1 MRGMD
6 FQFPWNKKQKE
17 KDSVYFNSKNTEI
30 VQLEQELE
38 SMKVPQQKEAMKE
51 IIAGMTLGKDVSR
64 LLPHVVN
71 CMRTND
77 LELKKLIYLYIIN
90 YAKVKPGESILAVNS
105 FLLDANDVESPIIR
119 ALAIRTMGCIR
130 VEEIVSYLCE
140 TLKNGLNDS
149 DAYVKKTSCICVAK
163 LYSTCPELVKDNG
176 LIEQLQNMLDDGNA
190 TVLSSAIAALSEIS
204 LLSGVEYLKLN
215 SKILKKILMALN
227 DANEWGQIYILDALM
242 SYKKTKP
249 QKSEMII
256 EAVVPLFNHINP
268 AVIMSAIKVVLK
280 FLDFIEDEKKVQNYS
295 KKLSLCLIS
304 LMDSV
309 PEMRYLLLRA
319 MHCIIQKRHYLF
331 DKDFKSFFIKAYEPI
346 YVKFEKLD
354 ILYKLCDNSNYE
366 MILNELSS
374 YSVLEYD
381 MELVQKAIKYIG
393 LIGYKF
399 ENSMN
404 ICVDNLQHIFQYNQD
419 FTIDQGVIVMRDL
432 LRKYEKE
439 EKPKQLLKIIDE
451 KFIEKIRLPESKK
464 AILYIIG
471 EYCKKIKKSTE
482 YINIFF
488 NDTEYIN
495 IFFNDFSTLNEIVQ
509 VQILNAGVKNFLK
522 KSNDK
527 SAEELAIKILQ
538 KCVEESV
545 NADVR
550 DRGYFYWRLLETD
563 PDLAKEMICCEKI
576 SFDSLEDQPMEQDLC
591 EDVLQN
597 ITNMSC
603 IYHMKSS
610 DIIKK
615 EDLLLEDETTN
626 TTNEDSDKEKEKEKE
641 KEEKNEK
648 EEDNEEEEKDKEKDD
663 ENKKKKK
670 KKNKKAKINKDK
682 TNQMDVDL
690 LGINDIINFSN
701 TNEQNENNNNIIS
714 ENK

>member
-1 MRGMD
+1 
-6 FQFPWNKKQKE
+6 
-17 KDSVYFNSKNTEI
+17 
-30 VQLEQELE
+30 
-38 SMKVPQQKEAMKE
+38 
-51 IIAGMTLGKDVSR
+51 
-64 LLPHVVN
+64 
-71 CMRTND
+71 
-77 LELKKLIYLYIIN
+77 
-90 YAKVKPGESILAVNS
+90 
-105 FLLDANDVESPIIR
+105 
-119 ALAIRTMGCIR
+119 MGCIR

-140 TLKNGLNDS
+140 TLKNGLNDT

-176 LIEQLQNMLDDGNA
+176 LIDQLKNMLDDGNA

-242 SYKKTKP
+242 NYKKTKA

-280 FLDFIEDEKKVQNYS
+280 FLDFIEDEKNVQNYS

-432 LRKYEKE
+432 LRKYENE

-482 YINIFF
+482 YIK
-488 NDTEYIN
+488 
-495 IFFNDFSTLNEIVQ
+495 IFFNDFSSVNEIVQ

-527 SAEELAIKILQ
+527 KAEELASNILQ

-550 DRGYFYWRLLETD
+550 DRGYFYWRLLGAD

-576 SFDSLEDQPMEQDLC
+576 SFDTLDDQPMEQDLC
-591 EDVLQN
+591 EDILQN

-615 EDLLLEDETTN
+615 EDLLLEEETTN
-626 TTNEDSDKEKEKEKE
+626 TTNEDSDKEKEKVIEI
-641 KEEKNEK
+641 KNEK
-648 EEDNEEEEKDKEKDD
+648 DQENEEEEK
-663 ENKKKKK
+663 ENEEEIKKKKK

-690 LGINDIINFSN
+690 LGINDILNFSS
-701 TNEQNENNNNIIS
+701 EPNNNNNGG
-714 ENK
+714 ENN

>member
-404 ICVDNLQHIFQYNQD
+404 ICVENLQHIFQYNQD

-471 EYCKKIKKSTE
+471 EYCKKIKKS
-482 YINIFF
+482 
-488 NDTEYIN
+488 TEYIN

>member
-1 MRGMD
+1 MKAMD

-51 IIAGMTLGKDVSR
+51 IIAGMTIGKDVSR

-163 LYSTCPELVKDNG
+163 LYGTCPELVKDNG

-432 LRKYEKE
+432 LRKYENE

-482 YINIFF
+482 YI
-488 NDTEYIN
+488 TL
-495 IFFNDFSTLNEIVQ
+495 FFNDFSTSNEIVQ
-509 VQILNAGVKNFLK
+509 AQILNAGIKNFLK

-527 SAEELAIKILQ
+527 DAEELATNILQ
-538 KCVEESV
+538 KCVDESV

-550 DRGYFYWRLLETD
+550 DRGYFYWRLLATD
-563 PDLAKEMICCEKI
+563 PDLAKDMICCEKI
-576 SFDSLEDQPMEQDLC
+576 SFDTLEDQPMEQDLC
-591 EDVLQN
+591 EDVLEN

-641 KEEKNEK
+641 KGKEKEKEKEIKQEK
-648 EEDNEEEEKDKEKDD
+648 EEDNEEEEKDE

-670 KKNKKAKINKDK
+670 KKHKKAKINKDK

-701 TNEQNENNNNIIS
+701 TNESNENNKVND

>member
-319 MHCIIQKRHYLF
+319 MHCIIKKRHYLF

-488 NDTEYIN
+488 ND
-495 IFFNDFSTLNEIVQ
+495 FSTLNEIVQ

-615 EDLLLEDETTN
+615 EDLLLEDENTN

-701 TNEQNENNNNIIS
+701 TNEQNDNNNIIS

>member
-1 MRGMD
+1 MKMTD
-6 FQFPWNKKQKE
+6 FQFPWAKKQKE

-51 IIAGMTLGKDVSR
+51 IIAGMTIGKDVSR
-64 LLPHVVN
+64 LFPHVVN
-71 CMRTND
+71 CMRTAD

-140 TLKNGLNDS
+140 TLKNGLNDT

-176 LIEQLQNMLDDGNA
+176 LIEQLKNMLDDGNA

-204 LLSGVEYLKLN
+204 LLSGVEYLKIN
-215 SKILKKILMALN
+215 SKILKKMLMALN
-227 DANEWGQIYILDALM
+227 DANEWGQIYILDSLM
-242 SYKKTKP
+242 TYKKTKAH
-249 QKSEMII
+249 KSEMII

-280 FLDFIEDEKKVQNYS
+280 FLDYIEDEKKVQNYS

-381 MELVQKAIKYIG
+381 MALVQKAIKYIG

-419 FTIDQGVIVMRDL
+419 FTIDQGVIIMRDL

-439 EKPKQLLKIIDE
+439 EKPKELLKIIDE

-471 EYCKKIKKSTE
+471 EYCKKIKKSTD
-482 YINIFF
+482 YINF
-488 NDTEYIN
+488 
-495 IFFNDFSTLNEIVQ
+495 FFNDFSSANEIVQ
-509 VQILNAGVKNFLK
+509 VQILNAGIKNFLK

-527 SAEELAIKILQ
+527 KAEELATKILQ
-538 KCVEESV
+538 KCVEESI

-576 SFDSLEDQPMEQDLC
+576 SFDTLEDQPMEQDLC

-603 IYHMKSS
+603 IYHVKNS
-610 DIIKK
+610 DLIKK
-615 EDLLLEDETTN
+615 EDLLLEDETTI
-626 TTNEDSDKEKEKEKE
+626 TTTEESEKEKQKVKIKEIKEEKEKEDDNEEEDE
-641 KEEKNEK
+641 KEEK
-648 EEDNEEEEKDKEKDD
+648 
-663 ENKKKKK
+663 NKKKKK
-670 KKNKKAKINKDK
+670 KKKAKINKDK
-682 TNQMDVDL
+682 TNQTDVDL
-690 LGINDIINFSN
+690 LGINDLINFDVTTES
-701 TNEQNENNNNIIS
+701 NENNNNI
-714 ENK
+714 N

>member
-1 MRGMD
+1 M
-6 FQFPWNKKQKE
+6 N
-17 KDSVYFNSKNTEI
+17 
-30 VQLEQELE
+30 
-38 SMKVPQQKEAMKE
+38 
-51 IIAGMTLGKDVSR
+51 
-64 LLPHVVN
+64 
-71 CMRTND
+71 
-77 LELKKLIYLYIIN
+77 
-90 YAKVKPGESILAVNS
+90 
-105 FLLDANDVESPIIR
+105 
-119 ALAIRTMGCIR
+119 
-130 VEEIVSYLCE
+130 
-140 TLKNGLNDS
+140 
-149 DAYVKKTSCICVAK
+149 
-163 LYSTCPELVKDNG
+163 
-176 LIEQLQNMLDDGNA
+176 
-190 TVLSSAIAALSEIS
+190 
-204 LLSGVEYLKLN
+204 
-215 SKILKKILMALN
+215 
-227 DANEWGQIYILDALM
+227 
-242 SYKKTKP
+242 YKKTKAH
-249 QKSEMII
+249 KSEMII

-309 PEMRYLLLRA
+309 PEIRYLLLRA

-374 YSVLEYD
+374 YSILEYD

-399 ENSMN
+399 ENSME
-404 ICVDNLQHIFQYNQD
+404 ICVNNLLHIFQYNQD
-419 FTIDQGVIVMRDL
+419 FTIDQGVIIMRDL

-439 EKPKQLLKIIDE
+439 EKPKELLKIINE
-451 KFIEKIRLPESKK
+451 NFIEKIRLPESKK

-488 NDTEYIN
+488 ND
-495 IFFNDFSTLNEIVQ
+495 FSTVNEIVQ

-527 SAEELAIKILQ
+527 KAEELAIKILQ
-538 KCVEESV
+538 KCVEESI

-576 SFDSLEDQPMEQDLC
+576 SFDTLEDQPIEQDLC
-591 EDVLQN
+591 EDILQN

-603 IYHMKSS
+603 IYHIKSS

-626 TTNEDSDKEKEKEKE
+626 TTNEDSEKEKEIK
-641 KEEKNEK
+641 EK
-648 EEDNEEEEKDKEKDD
+648 EEDNEEEEKDE

-670 KKNKKAKINKDK
+670 KKNKKAKIHKDK

-690 LGINDIINFSN
+690 LGMNDIINFSS
-701 TNEQNENNNNIIS
+701 TNESNDNNINNEN
-714 ENK
+714 K

>member
-38 SMKVPQQKEAMKE
+38 SMKVTQQKEAMKE

-249 QKSEMII
+249 HKSEMII

-404 ICVDNLQHIFQYNQD
+404 ICVENLQHIFQYNQD

-471 EYCKKIKKSTE
+471 EYCKKIKKS
-482 YINIFF
+482 
-488 NDTEYIN
+488 TEYIN

-626 TTNEDSDKEKEKEKE
+626 TTNEDSDKEKEKE
-641 KEEKNEK
+641 EKNEK

-701 TNEQNENNNNIIS
+701 TNEQNENNNKIIS

>member
-488 NDTEYIN
+488 ND
-495 IFFNDFSTLNEIVQ
+495 FSTLNEIVQ

-538 KCVEESV
+538 KCVEESL

-701 TNEQNENNNNIIS
+701 TNEQNENDNNIIS

>member
-1 MRGMD
+1 
-6 FQFPWNKKQKE
+6 
-17 KDSVYFNSKNTEI
+17 
-30 VQLEQELE
+30 
-38 SMKVPQQKEAMKE
+38 
-51 IIAGMTLGKDVSR
+51 
-64 LLPHVVN
+64 
-71 CMRTND
+71 
-77 LELKKLIYLYIIN
+77 
-90 YAKVKPGESILAVNS
+90 
-105 FLLDANDVESPIIR
+105 
-119 ALAIRTMGCIR
+119 
-130 VEEIVSYLCE
+130 
-140 TLKNGLNDS
+140 
-149 DAYVKKTSCICVAK
+149 
-163 LYSTCPELVKDNG
+163 
-176 LIEQLQNMLDDGNA
+176 
-190 TVLSSAIAALSEIS
+190 
-204 LLSGVEYLKLN
+204 
-215 SKILKKILMALN
+215 
-227 DANEWGQIYILDALM
+227 
-242 SYKKTKP
+242 
-249 QKSEMII
+249 MII

-432 LRKYEKE
+432 LRKYENE

-482 YINIFF
+482 YIK
-488 NDTEYIN
+488 
-495 IFFNDFSTLNEIVQ
+495 IFFNDFSSVNEIVQ

-527 SAEELAIKILQ
+527 KAEELASNILQ

-550 DRGYFYWRLLETD
+550 DRGYFYWRLLGAD

-576 SFDSLEDQPMEQDLC
+576 SFDTLDDQPMEQDLC
-591 EDVLQN
+591 EDILQN

-615 EDLLLEDETTN
+615 EDLLLEEETTN
-626 TTNEDSDKEKEKEKE
+626 TTNEDSDKEKEKVIEIKKEKE
-641 KEEKNEK
+641 KDQE
-648 EEDNEEEEKDKEKDD
+648 NEEEEK
-663 ENKKKKK
+663 ENEEEIKKKKK

-690 LGINDIINFSN
+690 LGINDILNFSS
-701 TNEQNENNNNIIS
+701 EPNNNNNVG

>member
-1 MRGMD
+1 MKMTD
-6 FQFPWNKKQKE
+6 FQFPWAKKQKE

-51 IIAGMTLGKDVSR
+51 IIAGMTIGKDVSR
-64 LLPHVVN
+64 LFPHVVN
-71 CMRTND
+71 CMRTAD

-140 TLKNGLNDS
+140 TLKNGLNDT

-176 LIEQLQNMLDDGNA
+176 LIEQLKNMLDDGNA

-204 LLSGVEYLKLN
+204 LLSGVEYLKIN
-215 SKILKKILMALN
+215 SKILKKMLMALN
-227 DANEWGQIYILDALM
+227 DANEWGQIYILDSLM
-242 SYKKTKP
+242 TYKKTKAH
-249 QKSEMII
+249 KSEMII

-280 FLDFIEDEKKVQNYS
+280 FLDYIEDEKKVQNYS

-381 MELVQKAIKYIG
+381 MALVQKAIKYIG

-404 ICVDNLQHIFQYNQD
+404 ICVDNLQHIFHYNQD

-439 EKPKQLLKIIDE
+439 EKQKL
-451 KFIEKIRLPESKK
+451 
-464 AILYIIG
+464 
-471 EYCKKIKKSTE
+471 
-482 YINIFF
+482 
-488 NDTEYIN
+488 
-495 IFFNDFSTLNEIVQ
+495 
-509 VQILNAGVKNFLK
+509 VK
-522 KSNDK
+522 
-527 SAEELAIKILQ
+527 
-538 KCVEESV
+538 
-545 NADVR
+545 
-550 DRGYFYWRLLETD
+550 
-563 PDLAKEMICCEKI
+563 M
-576 SFDSLEDQPMEQDLC
+576 
-591 EDVLQN
+591 
-597 ITNMSC
+597 
-603 IYHMKSS
+603 
-610 DIIKK
+610 
-615 EDLLLEDETTN
+615 
-626 TTNEDSDKEKEKEKE
+626 
-641 KEEKNEK
+641 
-648 EEDNEEEEKDKEKDD
+648 
-663 ENKKKKK
+663 
-670 KKNKKAKINKDK
+670 
-682 TNQMDVDL
+682 
-690 LGINDIINFSN
+690 
-701 TNEQNENNNNIIS
+701 NIIYILV
-714 ENK
+714 KMM

>member
-488 NDTEYIN
+488 ND
-495 IFFNDFSTLNEIVQ
+495 FSTLNEIVQ

-603 IYHMKSS
+603 IYHMKSN

-701 TNEQNENNNNIIS
+701 TNEQNENDNNIIS

>member
-1 MRGMD
+1 
-6 FQFPWNKKQKE
+6 
-17 KDSVYFNSKNTEI
+17 
-30 VQLEQELE
+30 
-38 SMKVPQQKEAMKE
+38 
-51 IIAGMTLGKDVSR
+51 
-64 LLPHVVN
+64 
-71 CMRTND
+71 
-77 LELKKLIYLYIIN
+77 
-90 YAKVKPGESILAVNS
+90 
-105 FLLDANDVESPIIR
+105 
-119 ALAIRTMGCIR
+119 
-130 VEEIVSYLCE
+130 
-140 TLKNGLNDS
+140 
-149 DAYVKKTSCICVAK
+149 
-163 LYSTCPELVKDNG
+163 
-176 LIEQLQNMLDDGNA
+176 MLDDGNA

-204 LLSGVEYLKLN
+204 LLSGVEYLKIN
-215 SKILKKILMALN
+215 SKILKKMLMALN
-227 DANEWGQIYILDALM
+227 DANEWGQIYILDSLM
-242 SYKKTKP
+242 TYKKTKAH
-249 QKSEMII
+249 KSEMII

-280 FLDFIEDEKKVQNYS
+280 FLDYIEDEKKVQNYS

-381 MELVQKAIKYIG
+381 MALVQKAIKYIG

-419 FTIDQGVIVMRDL
+419 FTIDQGVIIMRDL

-439 EKPKQLLKIIDE
+439 EKPKELLKIIDE

-471 EYCKKIKKSTE
+471 EYCKKIKKSTD
-482 YINIFF
+482 YINF
-488 NDTEYIN
+488 
-495 IFFNDFSTLNEIVQ
+495 FFNDFSSANEIVQ
-509 VQILNAGVKNFLK
+509 VQILNAGIKNFLK

-527 SAEELAIKILQ
+527 KAEELATKILQ
-538 KCVEESV
+538 KCVEESI

-576 SFDSLEDQPMEQDLC
+576 SFDTIEDQPMEQDLC

-603 IYHMKSS
+603 IYHVKNS
-610 DIIKK
+610 DLIKK
-615 EDLLLEDETTN
+615 EDLLLEDETTI
-626 TTNEDSDKEKEKEKE
+626 TTTEESEKEKEKVKIKEIKEEKEKEDDNEEEDE
-641 KEEKNEK
+641 KEEK
-648 EEDNEEEEKDKEKDD
+648 
-663 ENKKKKK
+663 NKKKKK
-670 KKNKKAKINKDK
+670 KKKAKINKDK
-682 TNQMDVDL
+682 TNQTDVDL
-690 LGINDIINFSN
+690 LGINDLINFDVTS
-701 TNEQNENNNNIIS
+701 ESNENNNNI
-714 ENK
+714 N

>member
-1 MRGMD
+1 MMTD
-6 FQFPWNKKQKE
+6 FPFPWNKKRQE
-17 KDSVYFNSKNTEI
+17 KDSIYFNSKNTEI

-51 IIAGMTLGKDVSR
+51 IIAGMTIGKDVSR
-64 LLPHVVN
+64 LFPHVVN

-90 YAKVKPGESILAVNS
+90 YAKVKPSESILAVNS

-176 LIEQLQNMLDDGNA
+176 LMEQLKNMLDDGNA

-204 LLSGVEYLKLN
+204 LLSGIDYLQLN
-215 SKILKKILMALN
+215 TKILKKILMALN

-268 AVIMSAIKVVLK
+268 AVILSAIKVVLK
-280 FLDFIEDEKKVQNYS
+280 YLDYIEDEKKVQNYS

-366 MILNELSS
+366 MVLNELSS
-374 YSVLEYD
+374 YSILEYD
-381 MELVQKAIKYIG
+381 MELVTKAIKYIG
-393 LIGYKF
+393 SIAYKF

-404 ICVDNLQHIFQYNQD
+404 ICVDNLQQIFQYNQD

-439 EKPKQLLKIIDE
+439 DKPKQLLKVIDE
-451 KFIEKIRLPESKK
+451 KFIEKIRLPESKA

-482 YINIFF
+482 YI
-488 NDTEYIN
+488 DL
-495 IFFNDFSTLNEIVQ
+495 FFNDFSTLNEVVQ

-527 SAEELAIKILQ
+527 NAEELAIKILQ
-538 KCVEESV
+538 KCVDESI

-576 SFDSLEDQPMEQDLC
+576 SFDTVEDQPIEQDLC
-591 EDVLQN
+591 EDILQN

-615 EDLLLEDETTN
+615 EDLLLEEDTTN
-626 TTNEDSDKEKEKEKE
+626 TTNEESEKEKIEDKKEEKE
-641 KEEKNEK
+641 KK
-648 EEDNEEEEKDKEKDD
+648 EEENEENEEEKEDEEEKKKKKKEEK
-663 ENKKKKK
+663 EKKKKK
-670 KKNKKAKINKDK
+670 KKAKIHKDK
-682 TNQMDVDL
+682 ASQNDVDL
-690 LGINDIINFSN
+690 LGLNDIINFSAP
-701 TNEQNENNNNIIS
+701 TDTNNNQ
-714 ENK
+714 

>member
-249 QKSEMII
+249 HKSEMII

-488 NDTEYIN
+488 ND
-495 IFFNDFSTLNEIVQ
+495 FSTLNEIVQ

-701 TNEQNENNNNIIS
+701 TNEQNENDNNIIS

>member
-249 QKSEMII
+249 HKSEMII

-488 NDTEYIN
+488 ND
-495 IFFNDFSTLNEIVQ
+495 FSTLNEIVQ

>member
-1 MRGMD
+1 MKSMD
-6 FQFPWNKKQKE
+6 FPFPWNKKQKE

-51 IIAGMTLGKDVSR
+51 IIAGMTIGKDVSR

-71 CMRTND
+71 CMRTTD

-140 TLKNGLNDS
+140 TLKNGLNDT

-176 LIEQLQNMLDDGNA
+176 LIDQLKNMLDDGNA

-242 SYKKTKP
+242 NYKKTKA

-419 FTIDQGVIVMRDL
+419 FTIDQGVIIMRDL

-482 YINIFF
+482 YIK
-488 NDTEYIN
+488 
-495 IFFNDFSTLNEIVQ
+495 IFFNDFSSVNEIVQ

-527 SAEELAIKILQ
+527 KAEELASNILQ

-550 DRGYFYWRLLETD
+550 DRGYFYWRLLGAD

-576 SFDSLEDQPMEQDLC
+576 SFDTLDDQPMEQDLC
-591 EDVLQN
+591 EDILQN

-615 EDLLLEDETTN
+615 EDLLLEEETTN
-626 TTNEDSDKEKEKEKE
+626 TTNEDSDKEKEKVIEIKKEKE
-641 KEEKNEK
+641 KDQE
-648 EEDNEEEEKDKEKDD
+648 NEEEEK
-663 ENKKKKK
+663 ENEEEIKKKKK

-690 LGINDIINFSN
+690 LGINDILNFSS
-701 TNEQNENNNNIIS
+701 EPNNNNNVG

>member
-1 MRGMD
+1 MKMTD
-6 FQFPWNKKQKE
+6 FQFPWAKKQKE

-51 IIAGMTLGKDVSR
+51 IIAGMTIGKDVSR
-64 LLPHVVN
+64 LFPHVVN
-71 CMRTND
+71 CMRTAD

-140 TLKNGLNDS
+140 TLKNGLNDT

-176 LIEQLQNMLDDGNA
+176 LIEQLKNMLDDGNA

-204 LLSGVEYLKLN
+204 LLSGVEYLKIN
-215 SKILKKILMALN
+215 SKILKKMLMALN
-227 DANEWGQIYILDALM
+227 DANEWGQIYILDSLM
-242 SYKKTKP
+242 TYKKTKAH
-249 QKSEMII
+249 KSEMII
-256 EAVVPLFNHINP
+256 EAVAPLFNHINP

-280 FLDFIEDEKKVQNYS
+280 FLDYIEDEKKVQNYS

-381 MELVQKAIKYIG
+381 MALVQKAIKYIG

-419 FTIDQGVIVMRDL
+419 FTIDQGVIIMRDL

-439 EKPKQLLKIIDE
+439 EKPKELLKIIDE

-471 EYCKKIKKSTE
+471 EYCKKIKKSTD
-482 YINIFF
+482 YINF
-488 NDTEYIN
+488 
-495 IFFNDFSTLNEIVQ
+495 FFNDFSSANEIVQ
-509 VQILNAGVKNFLK
+509 VQILNAGIKNFLK

-527 SAEELAIKILQ
+527 KAEELATKILQ
-538 KCVEESV
+538 KCVEESI

-576 SFDSLEDQPMEQDLC
+576 SFDTLEDQPMEQDLC

-603 IYHMKSS
+603 IYHVKNS
-610 DIIKK
+610 DLIKK
-615 EDLLLEDETTN
+615 EDLLLEDETTI
-626 TTNEDSDKEKEKEKE
+626 TTTEESEKEKEKVKIKEIKEEKEKEDDNEEEDE
-641 KEEKNEK
+641 KEEK
-648 EEDNEEEEKDKEKDD
+648 
-663 ENKKKKK
+663 NKKKKK
-670 KKNKKAKINKDK
+670 KKKKIRIKI
-682 TNQMDVDL
+682 
-690 LGINDIINFSN
+690 
-701 TNEQNENNNNIIS
+701 
-714 ENK
+714 

>member
-1 MRGMD
+1 MKMTD
-6 FQFPWNKKQKE
+6 FSFPWNKKNKE

-51 IIAGMTLGKDVSR
+51 IIAGMTIGKDVSR
-64 LLPHVVN
+64 LFPHVVN
-71 CMRTND
+71 CMRTVD

-90 YAKVKPGESILAVNS
+90 YAKVKPSESILAVNS

-176 LIEQLQNMLDDGNA
+176 LIEQLKGMLDDGNA

-204 LLSGVEYLKLN
+204 ILSGNDYLELN
-215 SKILKKILMALN
+215 SKILKKILVALN
-227 DANEWGQIYILDALM
+227 DANEWGQIYILDSLM
-242 SYKKTKP
+242 NYKKTKSH
-249 QKSEMII
+249 KSEMII
-256 EAVVPLFNHINP
+256 EAVIPLFNHINP

-309 PEMRYLLLRA
+309 PEMRFLLLRA

-331 DKDFKSFFIKAYEPI
+331 DKDFKSFFIKANEPI

-354 ILYKLCDNSNYE
+354 ILYKLCDNSNFE

-381 MELVQKAIKYIG
+381 LELVQKAIKYIG
-393 LIGYKF
+393 NIAYKF

-404 ICVDNLQHIFQYNQD
+404 ICVDNLQQIFQYNQD

-439 EKPKQLLKIIDE
+439 DKPKQLLKIIDE
-451 KFIEKIRLPESKK
+451 KFIEKIRLPESKA

-471 EYCKKIKKSTE
+471 EYCKKIKKSTD
-482 YINIFF
+482 YINL
-488 NDTEYIN
+488 
-495 IFFNDFSTLNEIVQ
+495 FFNDFSTSNEIVQ
-509 VQILNAGVKNFLK
+509 TQILNAGVKNFLQ

-527 SAEELAIKILQ
+527 KAEDLAIKILQ
-538 KCVEESV
+538 KSVEESI

-563 PDLAKEMICCEKI
+563 PDLAKQMICCEKI
-576 SFDSLEDQPMEQDLC
+576 SFDTVEDQPIEQELC
-591 EDVLQN
+591 EDILQN

-603 IYHMKSS
+603 IYHMKNS
-610 DIIKK
+610 DIVKK
-615 EDLLLEDETTN
+615 EDLLLEDDTTN
-626 TTNEDSDKEKEKEKE
+626 TTAEESEKEKEKE
-641 KEEKNEK
+641 NKKEEKEINED
-648 EEDNEEEEKDKEKDD
+648 EEDNKTKKEKKK
-663 ENKKKKK
+663 EEKKKKK
-670 KKNKKAKINKDK
+670 KKAKIHKDK
-682 TNQMDVDL
+682 ANQNDVDL
-690 LGINDIINFSN
+690 LGLNDIINFSSP
-701 TNEQNENNNNIIS
+701 TDSSQQ
-714 ENK
+714 

>member
-482 YINIFF
+482 YI
-488 NDTEYIN
+488 T

-641 KEEKNEK
+641 KEKDEKNEK
-648 EEDNEEEEKDKEKDD
+648 EEDNDEEEKEKDD

-701 TNEQNENNNNIIS
+701 TNEQNDNSNIVN

>member
-1 MRGMD
+1 MKMTD
-6 FQFPWNKKQKE
+6 FQFPWAKKQKE

-51 IIAGMTLGKDVSR
+51 IIAGMTIGKDVSR
-64 LLPHVVN
+64 LFPHVVN
-71 CMRTND
+71 CMRTAD

-140 TLKNGLNDS
+140 TLKNGLNDT

-176 LIEQLQNMLDDGNA
+176 LIEQLKNMLDDGNA

-204 LLSGVEYLKLN
+204 LLSGVEYLKIN
-215 SKILKKILMALN
+215 SKILKKMLMALN
-227 DANEWGQIYILDALM
+227 DANEWGQIYILDSLM
-242 SYKKTKP
+242 TYKKTRAH
-249 QKSEMII
+249 KSEMII

-280 FLDFIEDEKKVQNYS
+280 FLDYIEDEKKVQNYS

-381 MELVQKAIKYIG
+381 MALVQKAIKYIG

-419 FTIDQGVIVMRDL
+419 FTIDQGVIIMRDL

-439 EKPKQLLKIIDE
+439 EKPKELLKIIDE

-471 EYCKKIKKSTE
+471 EYCKKIKKSTD
-482 YINIFF
+482 YINF
-488 NDTEYIN
+488 
-495 IFFNDFSTLNEIVQ
+495 FFNDFSSANEIVQ
-509 VQILNAGVKNFLK
+509 VQILNAGIKNFLK

-527 SAEELAIKILQ
+527 KAEELATKILQ
-538 KCVEESV
+538 KCVEESI

-576 SFDSLEDQPMEQDLC
+576 SFDTLEDQPMEQDLC

-603 IYHMKSS
+603 IYHVKNS
-610 DIIKK
+610 DLIKK
-615 EDLLLEDETTN
+615 EDLLLEDETTI
-626 TTNEDSDKEKEKEKE
+626 TTTEESEKEKEKVKIKEIKEEKEKEDDNEEEDE
-641 KEEKNEK
+641 KEEK
-648 EEDNEEEEKDKEKDD
+648 
-663 ENKKKKK
+663 NKKKKK
-670 KKNKKAKINKDK
+670 KKKAKINKDK
-682 TNQMDVDL
+682 TNQTDVDL
-690 LGINDIINFSN
+690 LGINDLINFDVTTES
-701 TNEQNENNNNIIS
+701 NENNNNI
-714 ENK
+714 N

>member
-488 NDTEYIN
+488 ND
-495 IFFNDFSTLNEIVQ
+495 FSTLNEIVQ

-648 EEDNEEEEKDKEKDD
+648 EEDNEEEEKDKEKED

>member
-488 NDTEYIN
+488 ND
-495 IFFNDFSTLNEIVQ
+495 FSTLNEIVQ

-701 TNEQNENNNNIIS
+701 TNKQNENNNNIIS

>member
-1 MRGMD
+1 MKE
-6 FQFPWNKKQKE
+6 FPFPWIKKNKE

-51 IIAGMTLGKDVSR
+51 IIAGMTIGKDVSR
-64 LLPHVVN
+64 LFPHVVN
-71 CMRTND
+71 CMRTSD

-90 YAKVKPGESILAVNS
+90 YAKVKPSESILAVNS
-105 FLLDANDVESPIIR
+105 FLLDANDVDSPIIR

-163 LYSTCPELVKDNG
+163 LFSTCPELVKDNG
-176 LIEQLQNMLDDGNA
+176 LIDQLKTMLDDGNA

-204 LLSGVEYLKLN
+204 LLSGIDYLELN
-215 SKILKKILMALN
+215 SKLLKKILMALN
-227 DANEWGQIYILDALM
+227 DANEWGQIYILDSLM
-242 SYKKTKP
+242 NYKKTKS

-256 EAVVPLFNHINP
+256 EAAIPLFNHINP

-280 FLDFIEDEKKVQNYS
+280 FLDYIEDEKKVQNYS

-381 MELVQKAIKYIG
+381 LELVTKAIKYIG

-404 ICVDNLQHIFQYNQD
+404 ICVDNLQQIFQFNQD

-439 EKPKQLLKIIDE
+439 DKPKQLLKIIDE
-451 KFIEKIRLPESKK
+451 QFIEKIRLPESKA

-471 EYCKKIKKSTE
+471 EYSKKIKKSTE
-482 YINIFF
+482 YI
-488 NDTEYIN
+488 EL
-495 IFFNDFSTLNEIVQ
+495 FFNDFSTVNEIVQ

-522 KSNDK
+522 KSKDK
-527 SAEELAIKILQ
+527 KAEELAIKILQ
-538 KCVEESV
+538 KCVEESI
-545 NADVR
+545 NADIR
-550 DRGYFYWRLLETD
+550 DRGYFYWRLLESD

-576 SFDSLEDQPMEQDLC
+576 SFDTVEDQPIEQDLC
-591 EDVLQN
+591 EDILQN

-603 IYHMKSS
+603 IYHIKSS

-615 EDLLLEDETTN
+615 EDLLLEDES
-626 TTNEDSDKEKEKEKE
+626 NEIQEESEKEKEKE
-641 KEEKNEK
+641 KKEKKEDKEDKEEEENNNNEEEK
-648 EEDNEEEEKDKEKDD
+648 EEEEDEEEKKKKKEKKK
-663 ENKKKKK
+663 EEKEKKKKK
-670 KKNKKAKINKDK
+670 KKAKIHKDK
-682 TNQMDVDL
+682 ANQNDVDL
-690 LGINDIINFSN
+690 LGLNDIINFS
-701 TNEQNENNNNIIS
+701 S
-714 ENK
+714 S

>member
-1 MRGMD
+1 MKMTD
-6 FQFPWNKKQKE
+6 FQFPWAKKQKE

-51 IIAGMTLGKDVSR
+51 IIAGMTIGKDVSR
-64 LLPHVVN
+64 LFPHVVN
-71 CMRTND
+71 CMRTAD

-140 TLKNGLNDS
+140 TLKNGLNDT

-176 LIEQLQNMLDDGNA
+176 LIEQLKNMLDDGNA

-204 LLSGVEYLKLN
+204 LLSGVEYLKIN
-215 SKILKKILMALN
+215 SKILKKMLMALN
-227 DANEWGQIYILDALM
+227 DANEWGQIYILDSLM
-242 SYKKTKP
+242 TYKKTKAH
-249 QKSEMII
+249 KSEMII

-280 FLDFIEDEKKVQNYS
+280 FLDYIEDEKKVQNYS

-381 MELVQKAIKYIG
+381 MALVQKAIKYIG

-419 FTIDQGVIVMRDL
+419 FTIDQGVIIMRDL

-439 EKPKQLLKIIDE
+439 EKPKELLKIIDE

-471 EYCKKIKKSTE
+471 EYCKKIKKSTD
-482 YINIFF
+482 YINF
-488 NDTEYIN
+488 
-495 IFFNDFSTLNEIVQ
+495 FFNDFSSANEIVQ
-509 VQILNAGVKNFLK
+509 VQILNAGIKNFLK

-527 SAEELAIKILQ
+527 KAEELATKILQ
-538 KCVEESV
+538 KCVEESI

-576 SFDSLEDQPMEQDLC
+576 SFDTLEDQPMEQDLC

-603 IYHMKSS
+603 IYHVKNS
-610 DIIKK
+610 DLIKK
-615 EDLLLEDETTN
+615 EDLLLEDETTI
-626 TTNEDSDKEKEKEKE
+626 TTTEESEKEKEKVKIKEIKEEKEKEDDNEEEDE
-641 KEEKNEK
+641 KEEK
-648 EEDNEEEEKDKEKDD
+648 
-663 ENKKKKK
+663 NKKKKK
-670 KKNKKAKINKDK
+670 KKKAKINKDK
-682 TNQMDVDL
+682 TNQTDVDL
-690 LGINDIINFSN
+690 LGINDLINFDV
-701 TNEQNENNNNIIS
+701 TTEFNENNNNI
-714 ENK
+714 N

>member
-374 YSVLEYD
+374 YSILEYD

-488 NDTEYIN
+488 ND
-495 IFFNDFSTLNEIVQ
+495 FSTLNEIVQ
-509 VQILNAGVKNFLK
+509 AQILNAGVKNFLK

>member
-1 MRGMD
+1 MKSMD
-6 FQFPWNKKQKE
+6 FPFPWNKKQKE

-51 IIAGMTLGKDVSR
+51 IIAGMTIGKDVSR

-71 CMRTND
+71 CMRTTD

-140 TLKNGLNDS
+140 TLKNGLNDT

-176 LIEQLQNMLDDGNA
+176 LIDQLKNMLDDGNA

-242 SYKKTKP
+242 NYKKTKA

-432 LRKYEKE
+432 LRKYENE

-482 YINIFF
+482 YIK
-488 NDTEYIN
+488 
-495 IFFNDFSTLNEIVQ
+495 IFFNDFSSVNEIVQ

-527 SAEELAIKILQ
+527 KAEEVASNILQ

-550 DRGYFYWRLLETD
+550 DRGYFYWRLLGAD

-576 SFDSLEDQPMEQDLC
+576 SFDTLDDQPMEQDLC
-591 EDVLQN
+591 EDILQN

-615 EDLLLEDETTN
+615 EDLLLEEETTN
-626 TTNEDSDKEKEKEKE
+626 TTNEDSDKEKEKVIEIKKEKE
-641 KEEKNEK
+641 KDQE
-648 EEDNEEEEKDKEKDD
+648 NEEEEK
-663 ENKKKKK
+663 ENEEEIKKKKK

-690 LGINDIINFSN
+690 LGINDILNFSS
-701 TNEQNENNNNIIS
+701 EPNNNNNVG

>member
-404 ICVDNLQHIFQYNQD
+404 ICVENLQYIFQYNQD

-471 EYCKKIKKSTE
+471 EYCKKIKKS
-482 YINIFF
+482 
-488 NDTEYIN
+488 TEYIN

>member
-488 NDTEYIN
+488 ND
-495 IFFNDFSTLNEIVQ
+495 FSTLNEIVQ

-626 TTNEDSDKEKEKEKE
+626 TTNEDSDKEKDKEKE

-701 TNEQNENNNNIIS
+701 TNEQNENDNNIIS

>member
-1 MRGMD
+1 
-6 FQFPWNKKQKE
+6 
-17 KDSVYFNSKNTEI
+17 
-30 VQLEQELE
+30 
-38 SMKVPQQKEAMKE
+38 
-51 IIAGMTLGKDVSR
+51 
-64 LLPHVVN
+64 
-71 CMRTND
+71 
-77 LELKKLIYLYIIN
+77 
-90 YAKVKPGESILAVNS
+90 
-105 FLLDANDVESPIIR
+105 
-119 ALAIRTMGCIR
+119 
-130 VEEIVSYLCE
+130 
-140 TLKNGLNDS
+140 
-149 DAYVKKTSCICVAK
+149 
-163 LYSTCPELVKDNG
+163 
-176 LIEQLQNMLDDGNA
+176 
-190 TVLSSAIAALSEIS
+190 
-204 LLSGVEYLKLN
+204 
-215 SKILKKILMALN
+215 
-227 DANEWGQIYILDALM
+227 
-242 SYKKTKP
+242 
-249 QKSEMII
+249 
-256 EAVVPLFNHINP
+256 
-268 AVIMSAIKVVLK
+268 
-280 FLDFIEDEKKVQNYS
+280 
-295 KKLSLCLIS
+295 
-304 LMDSV
+304 MDSV

-471 EYCKKIKKSTE
+471 EYCKKIKKS
-482 YINIFF
+482 
-488 NDTEYIN
+488 TEYIN

-701 TNEQNENNNNIIS
+701 TNEQNENDNNIIS

>member
-1 MRGMD
+1 
-6 FQFPWNKKQKE
+6 
-17 KDSVYFNSKNTEI
+17 
-30 VQLEQELE
+30 
-38 SMKVPQQKEAMKE
+38 
-51 IIAGMTLGKDVSR
+51 
-64 LLPHVVN
+64 
-71 CMRTND
+71 
-77 LELKKLIYLYIIN
+77 
-90 YAKVKPGESILAVNS
+90 
-105 FLLDANDVESPIIR
+105 
-119 ALAIRTMGCIR
+119 MGCIR

-140 TLKNGLNDS
+140 TLKNGLNDT

-176 LIEQLQNMLDDGNA
+176 LIDQLKNMLDDGNA

-242 SYKKTKP
+242 NYKKTKA

-432 LRKYEKE
+432 LRKYENE

-482 YINIFF
+482 YIK
-488 NDTEYIN
+488 
-495 IFFNDFSTLNEIVQ
+495 IFFNDFSSVNEIVQ

-527 SAEELAIKILQ
+527 KAEELASNILQ

-550 DRGYFYWRLLETD
+550 DRGYFYWRLLGAD

-576 SFDSLEDQPMEQDLC
+576 SFDTLDDQPMEQDLC
-591 EDVLQN
+591 EDILQN

-615 EDLLLEDETTN
+615 EDLLLEEETTN
-626 TTNEDSDKEKEKEKE
+626 TTNEDSDKEKEKVIEIKKEKE
-641 KEEKNEK
+641 KDQE
-648 EEDNEEEEKDKEKDD
+648 NEEEEK
-663 ENKKKKK
+663 ENEEEIKKKKK

-690 LGINDIINFSN
+690 LGINDILNFSS
-701 TNEQNENNNNIIS
+701 EPNNNNNVG

>member
-1 MRGMD
+1 MKMTD
-6 FQFPWNKKQKE
+6 FPFPWSKKNKE

-51 IIAGMTLGKDVSR
+51 IIAGMTIGKDVSR
-64 LLPHVVN
+64 LFPHVVN

-90 YAKVKPGESILAVNS
+90 YAKVKPSESILAVNS
-105 FLLDANDVESPIIR
+105 FLLDANDEESPIIR

-176 LIEQLQNMLDDGNA
+176 LIEQLKGMLDDGNA

-204 LLSGVEYLKLN
+204 ILSGNDYLELN

-227 DANEWGQIYILDALM
+227 EANEWGQIYILDSLM
-242 SYKKTKP
+242 NYKKTKSS
-249 QKSEMII
+249 KSEMII

-331 DKDFKSFFIKAYEPI
+331 DKDFKSFFIKANEPI

-393 LIGYKF
+393 NIAYKF

-404 ICVDNLQHIFQYNQD
+404 ICVDNLQQIFQYNQD

-439 EKPKQLLKIIDE
+439 DKPKQLLKIIDE
-451 KFIEKIRLPESKK
+451 KFIEKIRLPESKA

-471 EYCKKIKKSTE
+471 EYCKKIKKSTD
-482 YINIFF
+482 YINL
-488 NDTEYIN
+488 
-495 IFFNDFSTLNEIVQ
+495 FFNDFSTSNEIVQ
-509 VQILNAGVKNFLK
+509 AQILNAGVKNFLQKSSDK
-522 KSNDK
+522 K
-527 SAEELAIKILQ
+527 AEDLAIKLLQ
-538 KCVEESV
+538 KCVEESI

-563 PDLAKEMICCEKI
+563 PDLAKQMICCEKV
-576 SFDSLEDQPMEQDLC
+576 SFDTVEDQPIEQDLC
-591 EDVLQN
+591 EDILQN

-603 IYHMKSS
+603 IYHMKNN
-610 DIIKK
+610 DIVKK
-615 EDLLLEDETTN
+615 EDLLLEDDTTN
-626 TTNEDSDKEKEKEKE
+626 TTAEESEKEKEKE
-641 KEEKNEK
+641 DKKEEKENG
-648 EEDNEEEEKDKEKDD
+648 EDNEEEEEEVKTKKEKKK
-663 ENKKKKK
+663 EEKKKKK
-670 KKNKKAKINKDK
+670 KKAKIHKDK
-682 TNQMDVDL
+682 ANQNDVDL
-690 LGINDIINFSN
+690 LGLNDIINFSSPTDSN
-701 TNEQNENNNNIIS
+701 QQ
-714 ENK
+714 

>member
-1 MRGMD
+1 MRAMD
-6 FQFPWNKKQKE
+6 FQFPWNKRQKE

-51 IIAGMTLGKDVSR
+51 IIAGMTIGKDVSR
-64 LLPHVVN
+64 LFPHVVN
-71 CMRTND
+71 CMRTDD

-90 YAKVKPGESILAVNS
+90 YAKVKPSESILAVNS
-105 FLLDANDVESPIIR
+105 FLLDANDQESPIIR

-163 LYSTCPELVKDNG
+163 LYNTCPELVKDNG
-176 LIEQLQNMLDDGNA
+176 LIDQLKTMLDDGNA

-204 LLSGVEYLKLN
+204 LLSGIDYLKIN
-215 SKILKKILMALN
+215 SKILKKMLTALN
-227 DANEWGQIYILDALM
+227 DANEWGQIYILDSLM
-242 SYKKTKP
+242 NYKKTKAH
-249 QKSEMII
+249 KSEMII

-374 YSVLEYD
+374 YSILEYD

-399 ENSMN
+399 ENSME
-404 ICVDNLQHIFQYNQD
+404 ICVNNLLHIFQYNQD
-419 FTIDQGVIVMRDL
+419 FTIDQGVIIMRDL

-439 EKPKQLLKIIDE
+439 EKPKELLKIINE
-451 KFIEKIRLPESKK
+451 NFIEKIRLPESKK

-488 NDTEYIN
+488 ND
-495 IFFNDFSTLNEIVQ
+495 FSTVNEIVQ

-527 SAEELAIKILQ
+527 KAEELAIKILQ
-538 KCVEESV
+538 KCVEESI

-576 SFDSLEDQPMEQDLC
+576 SFDTLEDQPIEQDLC
-591 EDVLQN
+591 EDILQN

-603 IYHMKSS
+603 IYHIKSS

-626 TTNEDSDKEKEKEKE
+626 TTNEDSEKEKEIK
-641 KEEKNEK
+641 EK
-648 EEDNEEEEKDKEKDD
+648 EEDNEEEEKDE

-670 KKNKKAKINKDK
+670 KKNKKAKIHKDK

-690 LGINDIINFSN
+690 LGMNDIINFSS
-701 TNEQNENNNNIIS
+701 TNESNDNNINNEN
-714 ENK
+714 K

>member
-488 NDTEYIN
+488 ND
-495 IFFNDFSTLNEIVQ
+495 FSTLNEIVQ

-626 TTNEDSDKEKEKEKE
+626 TTNEDSDKEKEKVKE

-648 EEDNEEEEKDKEKDD
+648 EEDNEEEEKDKEKED

-682 TNQMDVDL
+682 TNHMDVDL

>member
-1 MRGMD
+1 
-6 FQFPWNKKQKE
+6 
-17 KDSVYFNSKNTEI
+17 
-30 VQLEQELE
+30 
-38 SMKVPQQKEAMKE
+38 MKVPQQKEAMKE
-51 IIAGMTLGKDVSR
+51 IIAGMTIGKDVSR

-71 CMRTND
+71 CMRTTD

-140 TLKNGLNDS
+140 TLKNGLNDT

-176 LIEQLQNMLDDGNA
+176 LIDQLKNMLDDGNA

-242 SYKKTKP
+242 NYKKTKA

-432 LRKYEKE
+432 LRKYENE

-482 YINIFF
+482 YIK
-488 NDTEYIN
+488 
-495 IFFNDFSTLNEIVQ
+495 IFFNDFSSVNEIVQ

-527 SAEELAIKILQ
+527 KAEELASNILQ

-550 DRGYFYWRLLETD
+550 DRGYFYWRLLGAD

-576 SFDSLEDQPMEQDLC
+576 SFDTLDDQPMEQDLC
-591 EDVLQN
+591 EDILQN

-615 EDLLLEDETTN
+615 EDLLLEEETTN
-626 TTNEDSDKEKEKEKE
+626 TTNEDSDKEKEKVIEIKKEKE
-641 KEEKNEK
+641 KDQE
-648 EEDNEEEEKDKEKDD
+648 NEEEEK
-663 ENKKKKK
+663 ENEEEIKKKKK

-690 LGINDIINFSN
+690 LGINDILNFSS
-701 TNEQNENNNNIIS
+701 EPNNNNNVG

>member
-488 NDTEYIN
+488 ND
-495 IFFNDFSTLNEIVQ
+495 FSTLNEIVQ

-641 KEEKNEK
+641 KEEKKEK